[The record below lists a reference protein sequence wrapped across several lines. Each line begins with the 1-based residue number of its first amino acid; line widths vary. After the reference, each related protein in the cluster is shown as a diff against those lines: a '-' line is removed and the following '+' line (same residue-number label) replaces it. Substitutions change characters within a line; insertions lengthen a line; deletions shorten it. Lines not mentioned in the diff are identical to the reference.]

1 MSAPAPPQPTR
12 ATVTTIRADGSRQFL
27 YPADVRGRFSRARRL
42 VAGVFIALYLSLPW
56 IRIGGYPAVFLDVAH
71 RRFHLLGRVFAAQDL
86 WLIFFLISG
95 VGFGL
100 FFVTAMLGRIWCGW
114 ACPQTV
120 FLDHVY
126 RRWER
131 WLDGDGVQRRELAA
145 APWSAGKVGR
155 RAAKHAG
162 YLLISAVL
170 THLFLAYYV
179 SLPVVWSLVRA
190 APGAHWSIF
199 VFIALATGALYFN
212 FAWFREQLCIVICPY
227 GRLQS
232 VLTDEHTLTIG
243 YDTARGDC
251 IDCLRCVRVCPT
263 GIDIRQG
270 LQMEC
275 IGCAAC
281 VDACDEV
288 MDRLAR
294 PRGLVR
300 YDSLAGLGG
309 QPTRWIRPRVWL
321 YAGLLAA
328 GATAAALAFATVRP
342 AVLSVSR
349 MIGAPYYF
357 DRDSVR
363 NQILVR
369 VINKRP
375 DPVRFTLT
383 VSGLPPGFVVGGNDH
398 PLELGPLQ
406 EDVRLL
412 VISEPRAHF
421 ASGAVLVIGADDDRG
436 DHLSRPISF
445 LGPGTAL
452 P

>member
-1 MSAPAPPQPTR
+1 MNPIAPPQPNR
-12 ATVTTIRADGSRQFL
+12 ATVSTIRSDGSRRFL
-27 YPADVRGRFSRARRL
+27 YPADARGRFTRARRL
-42 VAGVFIALYLSLPW
+42 VALALIALYLSLPW

-86 WLIFFLISG
+86 WLIFFLITG

-100 FFVTAMLGRIWCGW
+100 FFLTALLGRIWCGW

-120 FLDHVY
+120 FLDHIY

-131 WLDGDGVQRRELAA
+131 WMEGDAVERQLLSA
-145 APWSAGKVGR
+145 APWTAVKIGR

-162 YLLISAVL
+162 YVLISAVL

-179 SLPVVWSLVRA
+179 SLPAVWAMVRS
-190 APGAHWSIF
+190 APGEHWSVF
-199 VFIALATGALYFN
+199 VLIAAATAALYFD
-212 FAWFREQLCIVICPY
+212 FAWFREQLCVVICPY

-243 YDTARGDC
+243 YDAARGDC
-251 IDCLRCVRVCPT
+251 VECLRCVRVCPT

-288 MDRLAR
+288 MDRVAR

-300 YDSLAGLGG
+300 YDSQAGLAGG
-309 QPTRWIRPRVWL
+309 PTRWLRPRIWL
-321 YAGLLAA
+321 YAALLAA
-328 GATAAALAFATVRP
+328 GAGAATFAFSTVRP
-342 AVLSVSR
+342 AFLSVSR
-349 MIGAPYYF
+349 LVGAPYYF
-357 DRDSVR
+357 DRATVR
-363 NQILVR
+363 NQLLVR
-369 VINKRP
+369 LVNKRP
-375 DPVRFTLT
+375 ETVSFTLA
-383 VSGLPPGFVVGGNDH
+383 VSGLPPGFTVGGNEK

-406 EDVRLL
+406 EDLRILVVTEPRDHFAAGATL
-412 VISEPRAHF
+412 VIA
-421 ASGAVLVIGADDDRG
+421 ADDGRG
-436 DHLSRPISF
+436 GRLAREISF
-445 LGPGTAL
+445 LGPGA
-452 P
+452 PVP